1 MLQDMLSFIQCLTDI
16 FTSLV
21 ATQPVPAQSEE
32 SKMDMPRE
40 IFLKDYKVPD
50 YLFDALLVI
59 VSCKVCN
66 FDIRAVHTSPPGC
79 RYTDRPLPGDTAK
92 NRPSAVYFGRRRLI
106 EGEIDCWRSI
116 KEEIG
121 SIEGEKGKKKKR
133 KRKKKKRRR
142 KSSACPCSRIVVALS
157 RGSPARR
164 RPPIAACTH
173 ARRRNVSQRGEKDR
187 GDGLYKSSGNF
198 CTQCEAEGFRKI
210 TFYQIFNSKLVLASP
225 ETATDGD
232 YAAILGVI
240 GHEEFSSDMGS
251 RTVKRIADVSRLR
264 NYQFPQMDN
273 FYTGL

>member
-32 SKMDMPRE
+32 SKMGMPRE

-79 RYTDRPLPGDTAK
+79 WYTDRPLPGGTAK
-92 NRPSAVYFGRRRLI
+92 NRPSVVYFGCWRLI

-116 KEEIG
+116 EEEIG

-133 KRKKKKRRR
+133 KRKKRREEENLAPVLARASSSPSPVVRRR
-142 KSSACPCSRIVVALS
+142 AVA
-157 RGSPARR
+157 RGSPA
-164 RPPIAACTH
+164 PIAACTH

-187 GDGLYKSSGNF
+187 VD
-198 CTQCEAEGFRKI
+198 
-210 TFYQIFNSKLVLASP
+210 
-225 ETATDGD
+225 
-232 YAAILGVI
+232 
-240 GHEEFSSDMGS
+240 
-251 RTVKRIADVSRLR
+251 
-264 NYQFPQMDN
+264 
-273 FYTGL
+273 